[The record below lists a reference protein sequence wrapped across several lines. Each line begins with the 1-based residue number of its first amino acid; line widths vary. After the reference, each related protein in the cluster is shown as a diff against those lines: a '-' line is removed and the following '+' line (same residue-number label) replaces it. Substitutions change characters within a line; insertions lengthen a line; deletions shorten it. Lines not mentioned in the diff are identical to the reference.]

1 MKYRSRTD
9 IITAVLHAA
18 SGGATKTKIMYGAY
32 LSYAQIREYL
42 DFLLAKDLL
51 RCDEAGVYTLT
62 ENGMNLLHTF
72 EGINQMIA
80 VKSGSKD
87 EGTSF

>member
-9 IITAVLHAA
+9 IITAVLRAA
-18 SGGATKTKIMYGAY
+18 SGGATKTKILYGAY
-32 LSYAQIREYL
+32 LSYAQIKEYL

-62 ENGMNLLHTF
+62 
-72 EGINQMIA
+72 
-80 VKSGSKD
+80 
-87 EGTSF
+87 

>member
-9 IITAVLHAA
+9 IITAVLRAA

-32 LSYAQIREYL
+32 LSYAQIKEYL

-51 RCDEAGVYTLT
+51 RCDEAGVYALT

-72 EGINQMIA
+72 EGNNQMIA
-80 VKSGSKD
+80 VKSGSKE